1 MKYIIDTEI
10 LEKEGIELDEALYLL
25 SVYKKKPINFNT
37 TQKAKIENKILKF
50 DNPRD
55 PVLITPKGTSL
66 IETILAKSKI
76 HISKD
81 NLERYKALADKMREV
96 YPKGLKPGTNY
107 QWRDSTGIIADR
119 LIKLVAKYNIE
130 FTDEEAVDATQ
141 RYIASFNGNYKYMQI
156 LKYFISKQKPV
167 EGAPAEQN
175 SQFLSFLQNKEGDN
189 VIVSNQDWTANL
201 V

>member
-10 LEKEGIELDEALYLL
+10 LEREGIGLDEALYLL

-37 TQKAKIENKILKF
+37 VQKAKVENKILKF
-50 DNPRD
+50 ENPRD
-55 PVLITPKGTSL
+55 PVKITPKGQSF
-66 IETILAKSKI
+66 IESILAKSKI
-76 HISKD
+76 HVSSD
-81 NLERYKALADKMREV
+81 NLERYRDLADKMREV

-107 QWRDSTGIIADR
+107 QWRDSTAIIADR
-119 LIKLVAKYNIE
+119 LMKLVAKYNIE
-130 FTDEEAVDATQ
+130 FTDEEAVDATK
-141 RYIASFNGNYKYMQI
+141 RYIASFNGNYRYMQI

-175 SQFLSFLQNKEGDN
+175 SQFLSFLQNEEGTTE
-189 VIVSNQDWTANL
+189 NQDWTANL

>member
-10 LEKEGIELDEALYLL
+10 LEREGIGLDEALYLL

-37 TQKAKIENKILKF
+37 VQKAKVENKILKF
-50 DNPRD
+50 ENPRD
-55 PVLITPKGTSL
+55 PVKITPKGQSY
-66 IETILAKSKI
+66 IESILAKSKI
-76 HISKD
+76 HVSSD
-81 NLERYKALADKMREV
+81 NLERYRDLADKMREV

-107 QWRDSTGIIADR
+107 QWRDSTAIIADR
-119 LIKLVAKYNIE
+119 LMKLVAKYNIE
-130 FTDEEAVDATQ
+130 FTDDEAVSATK
-141 RYIASFNGNYKYMQI
+141 RYIASFNGNYRYMQI

-175 SQFLSFLQNKEGDN
+175 SQFLSFLQNEES
-189 VIVSNQDWTANL
+189 ITENQDWTANL

>member
-10 LEKEGIELDEALYLL
+10 LEREGIGLDEALYLL

-37 TQKAKIENKILKF
+37 VQKAKVENKILKF
-50 DNPRD
+50 ENPRD
-55 PVLITPKGTSL
+55 PVKITPKGQSF
-66 IETILAKSKI
+66 IESILAKSKI
-76 HISKD
+76 HVSSD
-81 NLERYKALADKMREV
+81 NLERYRDLADKMREV

-107 QWRDSTGIIADR
+107 QWRDSTAIIADR

-130 FTDEEAVDATQ
+130 FTDEEAVAATK
-141 RYIASFNGNYKYMQI
+141 RYIASFNGNYRYMQI

-175 SQFLSFLQNKEGDN
+175 SQFLSFLQNEE
-189 VIVSNQDWTANL
+189 STTENQDWTANL

>member
-10 LEKEGIELDEALYLL
+10 LEREGIELDEALYIL

-37 TQKAKIENKILKF
+37 VQKAKVENKILKF

-55 PVLITPKGTSL
+55 PVKITPKGQSF
-66 IETILAKSKI
+66 IESILAKSKI
-76 HISKD
+76 HVSSD
-81 NLERYKALADKMREV
+81 NLERYRDLADKMREV

-107 QWRDSTGIIADR
+107 QWRDSTAIIADR
-119 LIKLVAKYNIE
+119 LMKLVAKYNIE
-130 FTDEEAVDATQ
+130 FTDEEAVAATK
-141 RYIASFNGNYKYMQI
+141 RYIASFNGNYRYMQI

-175 SQFLSFLQNKEGDN
+175 SQFLSFLQNKE
-189 VIVSNQDWTANL
+189 STTENQDWTANL

>member
-10 LEKEGIELDEALYLL
+10 LEREGIGLDEALYLL

-37 TQKAKIENKILKF
+37 IQKAKVENKILKF
-50 DNPRD
+50 ENPRD
-55 PVLITPKGTSL
+55 PVKITPKGQSF
-66 IETILAKSKI
+66 IESVLAKSKI
-76 HISKD
+76 HVSSD
-81 NLERYKALADKMREV
+81 NLERYRALADKMREV

-107 QWRDSTGIIADR
+107 QWRDSTAIIADR
-119 LIKLVAKYNIE
+119 LMKLVAKYNIE
-130 FTDEEAVDATQ
+130 FTDEEAVEATK
-141 RYIASFNGNYKYMQI
+141 RYIASFNGNYRYMQI

-175 SQFLSFLQNKEGDN
+175 SQFLSFLQNEE
-189 VIVSNQDWTANL
+189 STTENQDWTANL

>member
-10 LEKEGIELDEALYLL
+10 LEREGIGLDEALYLL

-37 TQKAKIENKILKF
+37 VQKAKVENKILKF
-50 DNPRD
+50 ENPRD
-55 PVLITPKGTSL
+55 PVKITPKGQSF
-66 IETILAKSKI
+66 IESILAKSKI
-76 HISKD
+76 HVSSG
-81 NLERYKALADKMREV
+81 NLERYRALADKMREV

-107 QWRDSTGIIADR
+107 QWRDSTAIIADR
-119 LIKLVAKYNIE
+119 LMKLVAKYNIE
-130 FTDEEAVDATQ
+130 FTDEEAVAATK
-141 RYIASFNGNYKYMQI
+141 RYIASFNGNYRYMQI

-175 SQFLSFLQNKEGDN
+175 SQFLSFLQNEE
-189 VIVSNQDWTANL
+189 STTENQDWTANL

>member
-10 LEKEGIELDEALYLL
+10 LEREGIGLDEALYLL

-37 TQKAKIENKILKF
+37 IQKAKVENKILKF
-50 DNPRD
+50 ENSRD
-55 PVLITPKGTSL
+55 PVKITPKGQSY
-66 IETILAKSKI
+66 IESILAKSKI
-76 HISKD
+76 HVSSD
-81 NLERYKALADKMREV
+81 NLERYRTLADKMREV

-107 QWRDSTGIIADR
+107 QWRDSTAIIADR
-119 LIKLVAKYNIE
+119 LMKLVAKYNIE
-130 FTDEEAVDATQ
+130 FTDEEAVDATK

-167 EGAPAEQN
+167 EGTSAEQN
-175 SQFLSFLQNKEGDN
+175 SQFLSFLQNEGD
-189 VIVSNQDWTANL
+189 VIENQDWTANL

>member
-10 LEKEGIELDEALYLL
+10 LEREGIGLDEALYLL

-37 TQKAKIENKILKF
+37 VQKAKIENKILKF
-50 DNPRD
+50 ENPRD
-55 PVLITPKGTSL
+55 PVKITPKGQSF
-66 IETILAKSKI
+66 IESILAKSKI
-76 HISKD
+76 HVSSD
-81 NLERYKALADKMREV
+81 NLERYRDLADKMREV

-107 QWRDSTGIIADR
+107 QWRDSTAIIADR
-119 LIKLVAKYNIE
+119 LMKLVAKYNIE
-130 FTDEEAVDATQ
+130 FTDEEAVAATK
-141 RYIASFNGNYKYMQI
+141 RYIASFNGNYRYMQI

-175 SQFLSFLQNKEGDN
+175 SQFLSFLQNEEST
-189 VIVSNQDWTANL
+189 IENQDWTANL

>member
-10 LEKEGIELDEALYLL
+10 LEREGIGLDEALYLL

-37 TQKAKIENKILKF
+37 IQKVKVENKILKF
-50 DNPRD
+50 ENPKD
-55 PVLITPKGTSL
+55 PVKITPKGQTL
-66 IETILAKSKI
+66 IESILAKSKI
-76 HISKD
+76 HISSN
-81 NLERYKALADKMREV
+81 NLERYRVLADKMREV

-107 QWRDSTGIIADR
+107 QWRDSTAIIADR
-119 LIKLVAKYNIE
+119 LMKLVAKHNIE
-130 FTDEEAVDATQ
+130 FTDEEAVEATK

-175 SQFLSFLQNKEGDN
+175 SQFLSFLQNEECTTE
-189 VIVSNQDWTANL
+189 SQDWTANL

>member
-10 LEKEGIELDEALYLL
+10 LEREGIELDEALYLL

-37 TQKAKIENKILKF
+37 VQKAKIENKILKF
-50 DNPRD
+50 ENPRD
-55 PVLITPKGTSL
+55 PVKITPKGQSF
-66 IETILAKSKI
+66 IESVLAKSKI
-76 HISKD
+76 HVSSD
-81 NLERYKALADKMREV
+81 NLERYRDLADKMREV

-107 QWRDSTGIIADR
+107 QWRDSTAIIADR
-119 LIKLVAKYNIE
+119 LMKLVAKYNIE
-130 FTDEEAVDATQ
+130 FTDEEAVAATK
-141 RYIASFNGNYKYMQI
+141 RYIESFNGNYRYMQI

-175 SQFLSFLQNKEGDN
+175 SQFLSFLQNKE
-189 VIVSNQDWTANL
+189 STTENQDWTANL

>member
-10 LEKEGIELDEALYLL
+10 LEREGIELDEALYLL

-37 TQKAKIENKILKF
+37 VQKAKIENKILKF
-50 DNPRD
+50 ENPRD
-55 PVLITPKGTSL
+55 PVKITPKGQSF
-66 IETILAKSKI
+66 IESILAKSKI
-76 HISKD
+76 HVSSD
-81 NLERYKALADKMREV
+81 NLERYRDLADKMREV

-107 QWRDSTGIIADR
+107 QWRDSTAIIADR
-119 LIKLVAKYNIE
+119 LMKLVAKYNIE
-130 FTDEEAVDATQ
+130 FTDEEAVAATK

-175 SQFLSFLQNKEGDN
+175 SQFLSFLQNKES
-189 VIVSNQDWTANL
+189 ITENQDWTANL

>member
-10 LEKEGIELDEALYLL
+10 LEREGIELDEALYLL

-37 TQKAKIENKILKF
+37 VQKAKVENKILKF
-50 DNPRD
+50 ENPRD
-55 PVLITPKGTSL
+55 PVKITPKGQSF
-66 IETILAKSKI
+66 IESVLAKSKI
-76 HISKD
+76 HVSSD
-81 NLERYKALADKMREV
+81 NLERYRDLADKMREV

-107 QWRDSTGIIADR
+107 QWRDSTAIIADR
-119 LIKLVAKYNIE
+119 LMKLVAKYNIE
-130 FTDEEAVDATQ
+130 FTDEEAIAATK
-141 RYIASFNGNYKYMQI
+141 RYIASFNGNYRYMQI

-175 SQFLSFLQNKEGDN
+175 SQFLSFLQNKES
-189 VIVSNQDWTANL
+189 ITENQDWTANL

>member
-10 LEKEGIELDEALYLL
+10 LEREGIELDEALYLL
-25 SVYKKKPINFNT
+25 SVYKKKPIDFNT
-37 TQKAKIENKILKF
+37 ILKAKNSQRILK
-50 DNPRD
+50 PVD
-55 PVLITPKGTSL
+55 PKQPVIILSKGTSC
-66 IETILAKSKI
+66 IETLLAQSKL

-81 NLERYKALADKMREV
+81 NNERYKALADKLRDL

-107 QWRDSTGIIADR
+107 QWRDSTAIIADR

-130 FTDEEAVDATQ
+130 FTDDEAVEATK
-141 RYIASFNGNYKYMQI
+141 RYIASFNGNYRYMQI
-156 LKYFISKQKPV
+156 LKYFISKQRAV

-175 SQFLSFLQNKEGDN
+175 SQFLSFLQNKEGS
-189 VIVSNQDWTANL
+189 SNIAETEWTANL

>member
-10 LEKEGIELDEALYLL
+10 LEREGIGLDEALYLL

-37 TQKAKIENKILKF
+37 IQKAKVENKILKF
-50 DNPRD
+50 ENSRD
-55 PVLITPKGTSL
+55 PVKITPKGQSY
-66 IETILAKSKI
+66 IESILAKSKI
-76 HISKD
+76 HVSSD
-81 NLERYKALADKMREV
+81 NLERYRTLADKMREV

-107 QWRDSTGIIADR
+107 QWRDSTAIIADR
-119 LIKLVAKYNIE
+119 LMKLVAKYNIE
-130 FTDEEAVDATQ
+130 FTDEEAVAATK
-141 RYIASFNGNYKYMQI
+141 RYIASFNGNYRYMQI

-175 SQFLSFLQNKEGDN
+175 SQFLSFLQNEE
-189 VIVSNQDWTANL
+189 STTENQDWTANL

>member
-10 LEKEGIELDEALYLL
+10 LEREGIGLDETLYLL

-37 TQKAKIENKILKF
+37 IQKVKVENKILKF
-50 DNPRD
+50 ENPKD
-55 PVLITPKGTSL
+55 PVKITPKGQTL
-66 IETILAKSKI
+66 IESILAKSKI
-76 HISKD
+76 HISSN
-81 NLERYKALADKMREV
+81 NLERYRVLADKMREV

-107 QWRDSTGIIADR
+107 QWRDSTAIIADR
-119 LIKLVAKYNIE
+119 LMKLVAKHNIE
-130 FTDEEAVDATQ
+130 FTDEEAVEATK

-156 LKYFISKQKPV
+156 LKYFISKQKPI

-175 SQFLSFLQNKEGDN
+175 SQFLSFLQNEEG
-189 VIVSNQDWTANL
+189 IIENQDWTANL

>member
-10 LEKEGIELDEALYLL
+10 LEREGIGLDEALYLL

-37 TQKAKIENKILKF
+37 IQKAKVENKILKF
-50 DNPRD
+50 ENSRD
-55 PVLITPKGTSL
+55 PVKITPKGQSY
-66 IETILAKSKI
+66 IESILAKSKI
-76 HISKD
+76 HVSSD
-81 NLERYKALADKMREV
+81 NLDRYRTLADKMREV

-107 QWRDSTGIIADR
+107 QWRDSTAIIADR
-119 LIKLVAKYNIE
+119 LMKLVAKYNIE
-130 FTDEEAVDATQ
+130 FTDEEAVDATK
-141 RYIASFNGNYKYMQI
+141 RYIASFNGNYRYMQI

-175 SQFLSFLQNKEGDN
+175 SQFLSFLQNEEGT
-189 VIVSNQDWTANL
+189 IENQDWTANL

>member
-10 LEKEGIELDEALYLL
+10 LEREGIGLDEALYLL

-37 TQKAKIENKILKF
+37 VQKAKVENKILKF
-50 DNPRD
+50 ENPRD
-55 PVLITPKGTSL
+55 PVKITPKGQSY
-66 IETILAKSKI
+66 IESILAKSKI
-76 HISKD
+76 HVSSY
-81 NLERYKALADKMREV
+81 NLERYRALADKMREV

-107 QWRDSTGIIADR
+107 QWRDSTAIIADR
-119 LIKLVAKYNIE
+119 LMKLVAKYNIE
-130 FTDEEAVDATQ
+130 FTDEEAVDATK
-141 RYIASFNGNYKYMQI
+141 RYIASFNGNYRYMQI

-175 SQFLSFLQNKEGDN
+175 SQFLSFLQNEEGT
-189 VIVSNQDWTANL
+189 IENQDWTANL

>member
-10 LEKEGIELDEALYLL
+10 LEREGIELDEALYLL

-37 TQKAKIENKILKF
+37 VQKAKIENKILKF
-50 DNPRD
+50 ENPRD
-55 PVLITPKGTSL
+55 PVKITPKGQSF
-66 IETILAKSKI
+66 IESVLAKSKI
-76 HISKD
+76 HVSSD
-81 NLERYKALADKMREV
+81 NLERYRDLADKMREV

-107 QWRDSTGIIADR
+107 QWRDSTAIIADR
-119 LIKLVAKYNIE
+119 LMKLVAKYNIE
-130 FTDEEAVDATQ
+130 FTDEEAVAATK
-141 RYIASFNGNYKYMQI
+141 RYIASFNGNYRYMQI

-175 SQFLSFLQNKEGDN
+175 SQFLSFLQNEEGTTE
-189 VIVSNQDWTANL
+189 NQDWTANL